1 MKQAKPILIFLG
13 KFLLIFV
20 ALAALYHLVLD
31 KPYTRILGKNIE
43 AFYDGSFGKNGTR
56 DVQLPGLENKKN
68 DQIRIF
74 MMDEDMTNKYR
85 QQAAQARQRNEKML
99 PFKPPLIEID
109 TWVHA
114 GLYLVFFIAL
124 VLASALNWKRALI
137 AILAGL
143 VILHLFFILKTGLRI
158 HFEAFSGNLG
168 GVSVSSFGKGF
179 FGFLNNLFRLV
190 GGNLLIVLLLWLLI
204 AFGRNDYDRLLQKL
218 LPTE

>member
-13 KFLLIFV
+13 KFLLIFI
-20 ALAALYHLVLD
+20 ALAALYHSLLD
-31 KPYTRILGKNIE
+31 KPYTKILGKNIE
-43 AFYDGSFGKNGTR
+43 SLYDGSFGKNGTR

-74 MMDEDMTNKYR
+74 IMDEDMKNKYR
-85 QQAAQARQRNEKML
+85 QQAAQAQQRNEKML

-158 HFEAFSGNLG
+158 HFEAFANGIG
-168 GVSVSSFGKGF
+168 GVSIGSFGKGF

-204 AFGRNDYDRLLQKL
+204 AFGRSDYDKLLQKL